1 MKMNHTRRH
10 LLQGISAGATLASLS
25 RFGINDA
32 FAQSASDYKALV
44 CVFMFGGNDGNNLII
59 PADSAGYASYNSIRP
74 DSSNINIAQN
84 ELLQFQPKGGTRVFG
99 FHPSMRRLH
108 PLTQSGK
115 VALLA
120 NVGPLNAPMT
130 KAEYA
135 ANKNRP
141 YQLFSHSDQQQQW
154 QNVDSEEISRIGWG
168 GRLADVVS
176 PMNSG
181 AAMPVITSIAG
192 SVTFGQGSATT
203 MLTVP
208 SGGTFGLTGIT
219 GTDAA
224 TTARR
229 EALLALLDEGRDHT
243 LVAETALGLKTANAL
258 SGIVNPILTTANTT
272 IDNLFN
278 PNNSGLEAQLQRV
291 ARMIAK
297 RSEFGVKR
305 QIFFVSIGGFD
316 THANQATTQQNLLS
330 QVDSAVASFYES
342 TVALG
347 VANQVTTFTM
357 SDFGRTMKPAAGGG
371 SDHAWG
377 NHHLIVGGAVNG
389 GAMYGSFPTLAIG
402 GADDV
407 GNEGRWL
414 PTTSVDQYAATL
426 ATWFGVS
433 SADLS
438 KVAPNINAFAN
449 KNLGFV

>member
-1 MKMNHTRRH
+1 MNHTRRH
-10 LLQGISAGATLASLS
+10 LLQGITAGATLASLS
-25 RFGINDA
+25 RFGISDA

-44 CVFMFGGNDGNNLII
+44 CVFMFGGNDGNNLVI
-59 PADSAGYASYNSIRP
+59 PADAAGYAAYSGIRP
-74 DSSNINIAQN
+74 VSSNINIAQS
-84 ELLQFQPKGGTRVFG
+84 ELLQFQPKGSTRAFG
-99 FHPSMRRLH
+99 FHPSMKRLH

-115 VALLA
+115 AAVLA

-130 KAEYA
+130 KADYQ

-154 QNVDSEEISRIGWG
+154 QNVDSEEITRIGWG
-168 GRLADVVS
+168 GRLADVIQ

-181 AAMPVITSIAG
+181 ATMPVITSIAG
-192 SVTFGQGSATT
+192 SVTFGQGNATS

-208 SGGTFGLTGIT
+208 SSGTFGLNGIT
-219 GTDAA
+219 GTDAI
-224 TTARR
+224 TSARR

-243 LVAETALGLKTANAL
+243 LIAETALGLKTANTL
-258 SGIVNPILTTANTT
+258 SGVVNPILTTANST
-272 IDNLFN
+272 IDGLFN

-297 RSEFGVKR
+297 RGDFGVKR

-316 THANQATTQQNLLS
+316 THANQATTQQNLLA
-330 QVDSAVASFYES
+330 QVDSAVASFYQS
-342 TVALG
+342 TEALG

-377 NHHLIVGGAVNG
+377 NHHLIVGGAVKGNT
-389 GAMYGSFPTLAIG
+389 MYGTFPTHVIG
-402 GADDV
+402 GTDDV

-426 ATWFGVS
+426 ASWFGVS
-433 SADLS
+433 SADLA

-449 KNLGFV
+449 KNLGFL